1 MKVLFREHIFV
12 KSVKRRLL
20 EFSFRKE
27 ILVSMIFIAETKK
40 HAFLQMFK
48 KKCPTGVYNL
58 WVYEERHVKS
68 FI

>member
-1 MKVLFREHIFV
+1 MKILFREHIFV
-12 KSVKRRLL
+12 KSAKRRLL

-40 HAFLQMFK
+40 TCFFTNVK